1 MKKRLRARRGFTLIE
16 LLVVIAIIAL
26 LIGILLPALGEAR
39 RAGKLAV
46 CLANLKQLGTATHSY
61 AADYQDRLFAFT
73 WKKGMSL
80 SKYPDLN
87 NPPDDLRA
95 AVYQVTDILRRR
107 ADREDFMP
115 PASWIPHVLYTHTV
129 IQDYLASRLPE
140 KLVACPE
147 DRIRLLWAS
156 DPKAFDQGLLQPTP
170 TNPAPPANDAKR
182 WPYSSSY
189 QVTTASYDRSMVGN
203 RIFHGGQHNLYTVP
217 TNCNLGNTKL
227 ADVEFPS
234 NKVHMHDQHQRHF
247 TKDQLYFGYQ
257 NARVTVLMHDSS
269 VPVRK
274 TTDCNIGW
282 HPNYPT
288 IAGFPVP
295 YNYAPDVWEPP
306 TASGAVVDPINYGYY
321 RWTRGF
327 LKGVDFNGVEIFT
340 GQTPYP

>member
-1 MKKRLRARRGFTLIE
+1 MQTTGRRYSGFTLIE

-39 RAGKLAV
+39 RTGKLGV
-46 CLANLKQLGTATHSY
+46 CLANQKQLGTATHTY
-61 AADYQDRLFAFT
+61 GGDYQDRLFAFT
-73 WKKGMSL
+73 WKKGKQYATWVPAAGS
-80 SKYPDLN
+80 DLQ
-87 NPPDDLRA
+87 A
-95 AVYQVTDILRRR
+95 AADQAVDILRRR
-107 ADREDFMP
+107 ADREDITQITG
-115 PASWIPHVLYTHTV
+115 WIPHILYTHLV

-156 DPKAFDQGLLQPTP
+156 DPRAFDQGLLQPASTSNP
-170 TNPAPPANDAKR
+170 PGTNNGKR

-189 QVTTASYDRSMVGN
+189 QVTTAAFDRSAVGY
-203 RIFHGGQHNLYTVP
+203 RVTQGGQHNTYVVP
-217 TNCNLGNTKL
+217 DGNLGNTKL

-234 NKVHMHDQHQRHF
+234 SKVHMHDQHQRHF
-247 TKDQLYFGYQ
+247 SRDQLYFGYD

-269 VPVRK
+269 VTVK
-274 TTDCNIGW
+274 KSTDCNIGW
-282 HPNYPT
+282 HPNYPS

-306 TASGAVVDPINYGYY
+306 TVSGGIVDPIYSGYY

-327 LKGVDFNGVEIFT
+327 LKGVDFGGNEIYT

>member
-1 MKKRLRARRGFTLIE
+1 MTYRRSGGFTLIE

-46 CLANLKQLGTATHSY
+46 CINNMKQIGTATHTY
-61 AADYQDRLFAFT
+61 GGDFQDRLFAFT
-73 WKKGMSL
+73 W
-80 SKYPDLN
+80 
-87 NPPDDLRA
+87 RA
-95 AVYQVTDILRRR
+95 GKQYAAWAPAAGTDVQAAADQAVDILKRR
-107 ADREDFMP
+107 ADRDDITQITG
-115 PASWIPHVLYTHTV
+115 WIPHIQYTHLV

-140 KLVACPE
+140 KLVVCPE
-147 DRIRLLWAS
+147 DRVRLLWAS
-156 DPKAFDQGLLQPTP
+156 DPRAFDQGALQPASTTSP
-170 TNPAPPANDAKR
+170 PGTNPGKR

-189 QVTTASYDRSMVGN
+189 QVTTAAFDRSTVGN
-203 RIFHGGQHNLYTVP
+203 RIFHGGTHYQYTIP
-217 TNCNLGNTKL
+217 TTAALGNTKL

-234 NKVHMHDQHQRHF
+234 SKVHLHDQNQRHF

-257 NARVTVLMHDSS
+257 NARVTLLMHDTS
-269 VPVRK
+269 VTVRK
-274 TTDCNIGW
+274 TLESNAGW

-306 TASGAVVDPINYGYY
+306 TLSGAAVDPIDLGYY
-321 RWTRGF
+321 RWSRGF
-327 LKGVDFNGVEIFT
+327 LKGVDYGGSEIFT